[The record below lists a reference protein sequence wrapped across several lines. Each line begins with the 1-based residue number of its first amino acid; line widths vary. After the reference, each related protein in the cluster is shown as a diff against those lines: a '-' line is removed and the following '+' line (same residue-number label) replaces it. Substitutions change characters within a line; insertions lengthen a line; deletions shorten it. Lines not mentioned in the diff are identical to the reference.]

1 MRGRRLLW
9 GIPALLYALFVF
21 WYTDF
26 GGPLTEEEISAFM
39 VQFDERGVSQEEAE
53 FILDFMRQD
62 TGRQFLMVNLM
73 HMADNPP
80 DVEGA
85 APGETAEQLMDRY
98 MGYMWGPLLS
108 RACHPIF
115 MGTMAYEAMDIAGIE
130 GAEIWDQAALMRYR
144 SRRSLMEIIA
154 NAEQKDSHRYKI
166 ASLEK
171 TIAVPVE
178 TVIYLSDPRFLLGI
192 ILLAIVALL
201 DGRMARRQAGG

>member
-62 TGRQFLMVNLM
+62 TGRQFLMVDLM

-115 MGTMAYEAMDIAGIE
+115 MGEMAYEAMDIAGIE

>member
-62 TGRQFLMVNLM
+62 TGRQFLMVDLM

>member
-9 GIPALLYALFVF
+9 GLPALFYALFVF

-26 GGPLTEEEISAFM
+26 GGPLTEEEINAFM
-39 VQFDERGVSQEEAE
+39 VKFEERGVDREEAA
-53 FILDFMRQD
+53 FIEGFMRQD

-73 HMADNPP
+73 HMAENPP

-85 APGETAEQLMDRY
+85 SPGESADELMARY
-98 MGYMWGPLLS
+98 MNYMWPPLLS

-115 MGTMAYEAMDIAGIE
+115 MGTSVYQAMDLAGIE

-171 TIAVPVE
+171 TIALPVE
-178 TVIYLSDPRFLLGI
+178 PVIYLSDPRFLLGI
-192 ILLAIVALL
+192 ILLAMIALL
-201 DGRMARRQAGG
+201 DARLARKQAAA

>member
-1 MRGRRLLW
+1 
-9 GIPALLYALFVF
+9 
-21 WYTDF
+21 
-26 GGPLTEEEISAFM
+26 M

-98 MGYMWGPLLS
+98 MAYMWTPLLS

-166 ASLEK
+166 PSLEK

>member
-62 TGRQFLMVNLM
+62 TGRQFLMVDLM

-201 DGRMARRQAGG
+201 DGRMARRQAGS